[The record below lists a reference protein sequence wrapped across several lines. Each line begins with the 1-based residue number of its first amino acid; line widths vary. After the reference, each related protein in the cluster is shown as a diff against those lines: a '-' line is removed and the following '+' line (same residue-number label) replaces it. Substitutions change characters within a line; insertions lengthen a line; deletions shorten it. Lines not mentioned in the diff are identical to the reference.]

1 MSHQAQQA
9 FIRRAVGITLMA
21 LGVVVILW
29 GAGQRFQGQGAGTI
43 VAVFGILVV
52 IAGYAVYSQ
61 A

>member
-9 FIRRAVGITLMA
+9 FIRRAVGMTLMA

-29 GAGQRFQGQGAGTI
+29 GVGQRFQGHGAGTL
-43 VAVFGILVV
+43 VVVFGILVV
-52 IAGYAVYSQ
+52 IAGWAIYSQ